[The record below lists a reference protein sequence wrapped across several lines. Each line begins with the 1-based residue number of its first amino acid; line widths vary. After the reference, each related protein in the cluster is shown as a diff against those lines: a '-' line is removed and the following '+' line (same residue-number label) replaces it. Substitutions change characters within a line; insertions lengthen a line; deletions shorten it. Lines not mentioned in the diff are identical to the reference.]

1 MSEAPRPPR
10 TGLERFTVTRWFAL
24 VVGGLVLVAA
34 AGLVVG
40 VLALARLT
48 SARVLLVDRLDPAVV
63 SAERL
68 ETAVLDEETGVR
80 GYALSGSRAFLRPY
94 RLGRREEERSYA
106 RLAALGAD
114 PDLGSLRTDLE
125 RTREAAVT
133 WRDRYGEPTVRA
145 LEAAGAVP
153 STAEGKR
160 LFDELRV
167 AVVRLQQHLDARRE
181 DARRELD
188 RTADLVLG
196 LFLLAG
202 ALLLLAVLAAG
213 AALRA
218 TILAP
223 LARLA
228 TQARRVAA
236 GEFGYVLRP
245 SGPREIADVGRDV
258 DAMRARIVEEV
269 AALQDAEAA
278 LTQQAEDLRRS
289 NAELEQFAYVASHD
303 LQEPLRKVASFTQML
318 QRRYENELD
327 ERAHRYIEFSVD
339 GAKRMQELINDLLA
353 FSRVGRVPAA
363 RERVELDEIAARAAA
378 NVESA
383 SDEASAS
390 LEIGELPAVNGD
402 ATLLTVV
409 FQNLIAN
416 AIKFRR
422 PDRAPHV
429 AVDAERTN
437 GEWRFEVT
445 DNGIGIEPE
454 YAERIFVIFQ
464 RLHTRTAYEGTGIG
478 LAMCRKIIEYHGGRI
493 WLGPPPDD
501 GGSRFCFTLPAT
513 DQEEEDAHERAG
525 ARGVD
530 RGPAGGGRSR

>member
-1 MSEAPRPPR
+1 MTEAPRPR

-34 AGLVVG
+34 VGLVIG
-40 VLALARLT
+40 VLALARLS
-48 SARVLLVDRLDPAVV
+48 SARVLLVDGIDPAVV
-63 SAERL
+63 AAERL
-68 ETAVLDEETGVR
+68 ETAVVDEETGVR
-80 GYALSGSRAFLRPY
+80 GYALSGDRAFLRPY
-94 RLGRREEERSYA
+94 RLGRVEEEQAYA

-114 PDLGSLRTDLE
+114 PDLGPLRADLG
-125 RTREAAVT
+125 RTRTAAVT
-133 WRDRYGEPTVRA
+133 WRERYAEPTVRA

-160 LFDELRV
+160 LFDELRA
-167 AVVRLQQHLDARRE
+167 AVVDLQDSLDARRA
-181 DARRELD
+181 DARHELD

-228 TQARRVAA
+228 NGVRRVA
-236 GEFGYVLRP
+236 GGDFGYALRP
-245 SGPREIADVGRDV
+245 TGPREIADLGRDV
-258 DAMRARIVEEV
+258 DAMRARIVDEV
-269 AALQDAEAA
+269 AALREAEAA
-278 LTQQAEDLRRS
+278 LTRQAEDLRRS

-327 ERAHRYIEFSVD
+327 ERAHRYIEFAVD

-353 FSRVGRVPAA
+353 FSRVGRVTTVQ
-363 RERVELDEIAARAAA
+363 ERVALGEIAARAAA

-383 SDEASAS
+383 SDEASAVV
-390 LEIGELPAVNGD
+390 EIGALPSVNGD
-402 ATLLTVV
+402 GGLLTVV

-422 PDRAPHV
+422 PDRRPHV
-429 AVDAERTN
+429 VVDAERTD
-437 GEWRFEVT
+437 GEWRIEVT
-445 DNGIGIEPE
+445 DNGIGVEPE
-454 YAERIFVIFQ
+454 YADRIFIIFQ

-501 GGSRFCFTLPAT
+501 GGSRFCFTLPAA
-513 DQEEEDAHERAG
+513 DEEEDATHERAG

-530 RGPAGGGRSR
+530 RGPAGGGRPR